1 MKYLIIFSI
10 LAVIIVGVL
19 IVLVLGGTIF
29 TAAVDDVEPTTQPP
43 ELMVTQIYDV
53 PMPIDHQLIVHNLCE
68 ISGLSEPFVY
78 GVIYAES
85 GFDPA
90 AVNPR
95 TGCYGYM
102 QLDPAIYPQEEHNTP
117 SRNLYAGVCLL
128 AELSQEFEDP
138 VTVLLAY
145 NNGRT
150 GARRLIDRGVTSTA
164 YTDKVLAYAEQ
175 LTSTARLYE
184 EVR

>member
-1 MKYLIIFSI
+1 MRYLIIVITI

-19 IVLVLGGTIF
+19 ILGGTIF
-29 TAAVDDVEPTTQPP
+29 TAAVGEAEITTHPP
-43 ELMVTQIYDV
+43 ELMVTQICDI

-68 ISGLSEPFVY
+68 SSGLSEAFVY
-78 GVIYAES
+78 GVIFAES

-102 QLDPAIYPQEEHNTP
+102 QLDPDLYPAEQYGTP

-138 VTVLLAY
+138 VDVLLAY

-150 GARRLIDRGVTSTA
+150 GARKMIERGVTSTE
-164 YTDKVLAYAEQ
+164 YTRKVLAYAEQ
-175 LTSTARLYE
+175 LKARGRLYE
-184 EVR
+184 EVQP